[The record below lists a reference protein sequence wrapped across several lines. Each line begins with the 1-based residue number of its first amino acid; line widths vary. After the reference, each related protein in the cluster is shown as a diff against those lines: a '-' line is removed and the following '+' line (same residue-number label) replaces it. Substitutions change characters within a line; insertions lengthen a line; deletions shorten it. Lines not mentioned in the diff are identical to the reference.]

1 MNDWA
6 WLLFALGLLLMGLMG
21 VMFLYLVK
29 IVASLRRLEGSMQ
42 RADSRGAD
50 SERSKHT
57 EKSEWEGS
65 TETADSA
72 FDRFMMEDAS
82 RRSLPK
88 REQFEAYRRWRQEN
102 GMNWN
107 RR

>member
-1 MNDWA
+1 MNDWV
-6 WLLFALGLLLMGLMG
+6 WLLFALGLLLMILMG

-29 IVASLRRLEGSMQ
+29 IVASLRRLEGRMQ

-50 SERSKHT
+50 AERSQNE
-57 EKSEWEGS
+57 EKSEWDDS
-65 TETADSA
+65 METADSA
-72 FDRFMMEDAS
+72 FDRFMLEDAS
-82 RRSLPK
+82 RRHLPK

-107 RR
+107 GR

>member
-1 MNDWA
+1 MI
-6 WLLFALGLLLMGLMG
+6 LMG

-29 IVASLRRLEGSMQ
+29 IVASLRRLEGRMQ
-42 RADSRGAD
+42 RADA
-50 SERSKHT
+50 ERSQNE

-72 FDRFMMEDAS
+72 FDRFMVEDTS
-82 RRSLPK
+82 RRHLPK

-107 RR
+107 GR